1 MHTLILKSLVMPLAK
16 AIDSQ
21 TRPFTKRIKH
31 RHNEFWIPA
40 DAENIRNT
48 PINRYESL
56 EQITNIP
63 HWQRILSNKANS
75 LYFAEKMGCKIP
87 QVYWQGRNINDIDFT
102 LLPKQF
108 VIKPTTGH
116 SCNNVYLMDEGYNHM
131 DKQFYTM
138 EDLMDAMHSVLQLNH
153 QNEFIIEEFL
163 RSEDGIYR
171 IPLDYKVHT
180 FNGEIACIE
189 VIDRKAPSIGHVNVF
204 DDKWNAVENIGCK
217 FIQGDNL
224 TPPHCM
230 DEIISHC
237 KALSK
242 IYRIY
247 VRIDFYATDKGA
259 VFGEFTPTPGIGV
272 GFTRKANYMLTRY
285 WDTYCKGMI

>member
-1 MHTLILKSLVMPLAK
+1 MHTLILKSLVMPVVA
-16 AIDSQ
+16 AIDSHIK
-21 TRPFTKRIKH
+21 PFTKRIKY
-31 RHNEFWIPA
+31 RHNEFWKPA

-48 PINRYESL
+48 PISKYEYI
-56 EQITNIP
+56 EQITNLP
-63 HWQRILSNKANS
+63 YWQRILSNKANS
-75 LYFAEKMGCKIP
+75 LYFAEKLGCKVP
-87 QVYWQGRNINDIDFT
+87 EVYWQGRDINEIDFT

-108 VIKPTTGH
+108 VIKPTIGH
-116 SCNNVYLMDEGYNHM
+116 SCNNVYLMDKGYNHM
-131 DKQFYTM
+131 DKQIYTTK
-138 EDLMDAMHSVLQLNH
+138 ELRNAMDSVLKQNH

-189 VIDRKAPSIGHVNVF
+189 VIDRKAPSIGLVNVF
-204 DDKWNAVENIGCK
+204 DDKWNVVENIGRRYTL
-217 FIQGDNL
+217 GDNL
-224 TPPHCM
+224 TPPRCL
-230 DEIISHC
+230 DEIIRHC

-242 IYRIY
+242 VYKIY

-259 VFGEFTPTPGIGV
+259 VFGEFTPTPGIGI
-272 GFTRKANYMLTRY
+272 GFTRKANAMLTRY